1 MTHPLFIISIEIELT
16 IIFKKA
22 IDLIFV
28 FNSLK
33 FKGQSV

>member
-16 IIFKKA
+16 IIFEKA
-22 IDLIFV
+22 IDLLFV
-28 FNSLK
+28 FNGLK

>member
-1 MTHPLFIISIEIELT
+1 VTHPLFIISIEIELT